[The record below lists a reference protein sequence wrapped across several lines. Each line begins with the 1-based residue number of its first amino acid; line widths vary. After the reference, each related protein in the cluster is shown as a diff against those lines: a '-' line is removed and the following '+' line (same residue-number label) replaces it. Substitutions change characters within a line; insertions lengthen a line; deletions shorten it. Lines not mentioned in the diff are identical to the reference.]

1 MLTSIIKKPI
11 CQAWTYLLEQE
22 QSQYLLKKLFSPSI
36 KSSVIPVCAATPA
49 AATEPAT
56 AANST
61 AGGMAPNCRSIS
73 WNRLPDL
80 KLLSPK
86 YSKWNTC

>member
-1 MLTSIIKKPI
+1 M
-11 CQAWTYLLEQE
+11 QE

-36 KSSVIPVCAATPA
+36 KSSAIPVCAATPA
-49 AATEPAT
+49 AAIEPAT

-86 YSKWNTC
+86 Y